1 MSDVGRLATEL
12 FVWHTWEFGFVEVA
26 DALAGTSSIMPQ
38 KKNPHAF
45 ERVKALAGQAI
56 GWLPAMMGC
65 QRPVLSTDLDY
76 AFGDD
81 TLTPMGDACLAS
93 LRLMT
98 EAIATLIVHSEV
110 MAESAGAF
118 WSTTSHLADE
128 LVRRF
133 DLSFRDAH
141 QIVGRFVRDAIAA
154 GQTPDTVDAALLDR
168 AAREARRPHV
178 SVSTAE
184 LREALD
190 ARHFLVTR
198 ASEGSVNPV
207 HARAHIATVT
217 RAVDEHERWHR
228 DTHDR
233 VSGAITALIA
243 RARELAGNPPRS

>member
-1 MSDVGRLATEL
+1 MSNLGRLATEL

-38 KKNPHAF
+38 KKNPHAL

-56 GWLPAMMGC
+56 GWLPTMMGC
-65 QRPVLSTDLDY
+65 QRSVLSTDLDY

-81 TLTPMGDACLAS
+81 TLTPMGDACLGA

-98 EAIATLIVHSEV
+98 EAIATLIVHPEL
-110 MAESAGAF
+110 MAARAGAF

-154 GQTPDTVDAALLDR
+154 GRTPETVDAALLNR
-168 AAREARRPHV
+168 AATDAGRPDV

-184 LREALD
+184 LQEALD
-190 ARHFLVTR
+190 ARHFLLTR
-198 ASEGSVNPV
+198 ASDGSVNPV
-207 HARAHIATVT
+207 HVRAHIAAVT
-217 RAVDEHERWHR
+217 RAVDEHDRRHR

-233 VSGAITALIA
+233 VSRAVTTLFT
-243 RARELAGNPPRS
+243 RARELAGPTPRS